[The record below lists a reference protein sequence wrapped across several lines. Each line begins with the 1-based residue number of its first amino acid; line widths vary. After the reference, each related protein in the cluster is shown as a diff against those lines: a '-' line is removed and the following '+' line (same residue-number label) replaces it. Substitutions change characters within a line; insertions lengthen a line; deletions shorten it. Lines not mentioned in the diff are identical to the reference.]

1 MNSPALARRDGRR
14 SGALLTFAI
23 VLLGGALV
31 QGLGP
36 SPESAAER
44 PDPKTA
50 PTAHARSAR
59 EAEVRRRF
67 DEGVAMLH
75 AKQYGHAIAA
85 LHRVLELAPQLP
97 EAHVNMG
104 FALLGS
110 GKPKAARDFFEGATA
125 LKVDQANAYY
135 GLALAWEAEGDL
147 ELAMGAMRSYLHL
160 ARSESDDHLRRAR
173 AGLWEWETR
182 LQAARA
188 TAATGE
194 AKAAAS
200 TPVAGR

>member
-1 MNSPALARRDGRR
+1 MSAAAVSRRDGRR

-36 SPESAAER
+36 PSDPAHAL

-50 PTAHARSAR
+50 PAAHARSAR

-75 AKQYGHAIAA
+75 ARQYGHAITA
-85 LHRVLELAPQLP
+85 LHRVLELSPQMP

-110 GKPKAARDFFEGATA
+110 GKARAARDFFDSATA
-125 LKVDQANAYY
+125 LKADQANAYY

-147 ELAMGAMRSYLHL
+147 AMATGAMRSYLHL
-160 ARSESDDHLRRAR
+160 ARSESEDHLRRAR
-173 AGLWEWETR
+173 AALWEWESKR
-182 LQAARA
+182 QAARPA
-188 TAATGE
+188 AATP
-194 AKAAAS
+194 S
-200 TPVAGR
+200 SPGR

>member
-1 MNSPALARRDGRR
+1 MNGFAMVRRDGRR

-31 QGLGP
+31 QGLGG
-36 SPESAAER
+36 STGHAPET
-44 PDPKTA
+44 PDPKTQPA
-50 PTAHARSAR
+50 AHARSAR

-75 AKQYGHAIAA
+75 AKQYGHAITA

-135 GLALAWEAEGDL
+135 GLALAWEADGDL
-147 ELAMGAMRSYLHL
+147 EMAMGAMRSYLHL

-173 AGLWEWETR
+173 AALWEWEAR

-188 TAATGE
+188 AAP
-194 AKAAAS
+194 AS
-200 TPVAGR
+200 AAGR

>member
-1 MNSPALARRDGRR
+1 MNHPALARRDGRR
-14 SGALLTFAI
+14 SGALLTVAI

-31 QGLGP
+31 QGLGGP
-36 SPESAAER
+36 SGYAPEP

-50 PTAHARSAR
+50 PAAHARSAR

-75 AKQYGHAIAA
+75 ARQYGHAITA
-85 LHRVLELAPQLP
+85 LHRVLELSPQMP

-104 FALLGS
+104 FAMLGS

-147 ELAMGAMRSYLHL
+147 EMAMGAMRSYLHL

-173 AGLWEWETR
+173 AALWEWETR

-188 TAATGE
+188 ATP
-194 AKAAAS
+194 AS
-200 TPVAGR
+200 AAGR

>member
-1 MNSPALARRDGRR
+1 MNHPALARRDGRR

-31 QGLGP
+31 QGLSGP
-36 SPESAAER
+36 TGHAPEA

-50 PTAHARSAR
+50 PAAHARSAR

-75 AKQYGHAIAA
+75 AKQYGHAITA
-85 LHRVLELAPQLP
+85 LHRVLELAPQLT

-104 FALLGS
+104 FALLGN

-135 GLALAWEAEGDL
+135 GLALAWEAEGDI
-147 ELAMGAMRSYLHL
+147 EMAMGAMRSYLHL
-160 ARSESDDHLRRAR
+160 ARNESDDHLRRAR
-173 AGLWEWETR
+173 AALWEWETR

-188 TAATGE
+188 AAP
-194 AKAAAS
+194 ASAAA
-200 TPVAGR
+200 GR